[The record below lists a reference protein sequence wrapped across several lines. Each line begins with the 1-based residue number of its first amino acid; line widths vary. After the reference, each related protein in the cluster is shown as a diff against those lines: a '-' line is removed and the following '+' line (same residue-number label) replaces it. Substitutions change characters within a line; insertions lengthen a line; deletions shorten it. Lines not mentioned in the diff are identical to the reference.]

1 MAINNG
7 MYIITSWAI
16 KEGKL
21 QDFKDVLEKMIE
33 TIRDLDPGAAFIDY
47 YLSDDEKTS
56 FGVEYYDTPDS
67 YVLAAELVKKWV
79 PELDAASSAKEV
91 WVLGEITPAVRKVLE
106 GWDYVHGKFMMG
118 YFNDGGLPWARLLEQ
133 AKNRAG
139 NRRGGVG

>member
-21 QDFKDVLEKMIE
+21 HDFKVILQKLIE
-33 TIRDLDPGAAFIDY
+33 IIHTLDPGAAIIDY
-47 YLSDDEKTS
+47 YLSDDEQTS
-56 FGVEYYDTPDS
+56 FGIEYYDTPDT
-67 YVLAAELVKKWV
+67 YVLAAELVAPFV
-79 PELDAASSAKEV
+79 PELDATSTAKQV
-91 WVLGEITPAVRKVLE
+91 WVLGEITPAVKKVLE
-106 GWDYVHGKFMMG
+106 GWTYVHGNFLMG
-118 YFNDGGLPWARLLEQ
+118 FFNDGGQPWSRLLEQ